1 MEFFEAINL
10 KKLVPG
16 LPVDSLPRLLSVI
29 LFARKRMAKNA
40 KKTKNIKLPMP
51 TIKEKS

>member
-1 MEFFEAINL
+1 MPELIGQVPEEPDEEFFEAINL

-16 LPVDSLPRLLSVI
+16 LPVDSIPRLLSVI

-40 KKTKNIKLPMP
+40 
-51 TIKEKS
+51 